1 MRPFIHRV
9 PDFPIPGITFWDI
22 MDLLRHPE
30 AFGWTVERLSQQFH
44 KHRIDTVAAPE
55 SRGFLF
61 GCPIAKDLGIGFVP
75 IRKPGKLPRQ
85 TIQERCTL
93 EYGVTTMEMHENAIG
108 KGERVLLIDDVLAT
122 GGTALACA
130 SLIERQG
137 GIVAGMGF
145 LLDLQYIKRKDAIAQ
160 YETFS
165 LLVLTE
171 DDVRSQPPLP
181 TGEGRVRGSG
191 RRRIVSTNS

>member
-1 MRPFIHRV
+1 MNLRPFIHRV
-9 PDFPIPGITFWDI
+9 PDFPIKGITFWDI

-30 AFGWTVERLSQQFH
+30 AFGWTVEQFA
-44 KHRIDTVAAPE
+44 KQFKDNAIDTVAAPE

-61 GCPIAKDLGIGFVP
+61 GCPVAKELGIGFVP

-93 EYGVTTMEMHENAIG
+93 EYGVTTMEMHEDAISP
-108 KGERVLLIDDVLAT
+108 GERVLLIDDVLAT

-145 LLDLQYIKRKDAIAQ
+145 LLDLQYIPRKAALVP

-165 LLVLTE
+165 LLTFTE
-171 DDVRSQPPLP
+171 QDVHGKR
-181 TGEGRVRGSG
+181 E
-191 RRRIVSTNS
+191 IVAA

>member
-1 MRPFIHRV
+1 MNLRPFIHRV
-9 PDFPIPGITFWDI
+9 PDFPIQGITFWDI

-30 AFGWTVERLSQQFH
+30 AFGWTIEQFA
-44 KHRIDTVAAPE
+44 KTFKEYAIDSVAAPE

-61 GCPIAKDLGIGFVP
+61 GCPVAKELGIGFVP

-93 EYGVTTMEMHENAIG
+93 EYGVTTMEMHEDAIA

-145 LLDLQYIKRKDAIAQ
+145 LLDLQYIPRKAALAA
-160 YETFS
+160 YPTFS
-165 LLVLTE
+165 LLQFTAKDLGKKTKSVATITA
-171 DDVRSQPPLP
+171 S
-181 TGEGRVRGSG
+181 
-191 RRRIVSTNS
+191 

>member
-1 MRPFIHRV
+1 MTLCPVMGASVPRTTQRCEKMGAASERECGALRSQNRV
-9 PDFPIPGITFWDI
+9 ARFARQPQKSQ
-22 MDLLRHPE
+22 L
-30 AFGWTVERLSQQFH
+30 VEQV
-44 KHRIDTVAAPE
+44 KDKAIDTVAAPE

-61 GCPIAKDLGIGFVP
+61 GCPVAKELGIGFVP

-93 EYGVTTMEMHENAIG
+93 EYGVTTMEMHEDAISP
-108 KGERVLLIDDVLAT
+108 GERVLLIDDVLAT

-145 LLDLQYIKRKDAIAQ
+145 LLDLQYIPRKAALVP

-165 LLVLTE
+165 LLTFTE
-171 DDVRSQPPLP
+171 QDVHGKR
-181 TGEGRVRGSG
+181 E
-191 RRRIVSTNS
+191 IVAA